1 MAKMAKLD
9 IKIGVNSDGVK
20 SGMGRV
26 IANIAEAQAQLKKR
40 TASSQMLGG
49 LGMGMMGVGAAGL
62 GAMGAIATIGAKASI
77 DFSKSMANIKSAI
90 NGSDEDLRKLKTAA
104 MDVGNAFNTGLN
116 PQQQAE
122 AIVELG
128 KAGFTTSQILSG
140 ALKGTLMMA
149 AAEGMAVGDAA
160 TIAVSSMNQFKLS
173 AADIPKIGDTLASGA
188 AASTASIKSLGD
200 ALSMVGAVAGGATN
214 QSLQDTVA
222 VLAAFDNAGVK
233 GSDAGTSLKTMLL
246 RLVPTTKEAKVTM
259 DSLGISFTNS
269 DGSFKKMSEIAGI
282 LQTKMAG
289 LTDAQRTVAM
299 QTMFGTDAIRA
310 ANILYSLGSTGV
322 EKWTANVS
330 KSGEAARMVKD
341 KLSGAAG
348 MIQKLTAVWDTLKT
362 KFGDKLM
369 DRLIPIFDALGK
381 RIATMAENG
390 QLDKMATNFATGFG
404 AIIDIG
410 GKFIQMLSNIFAW
423 YGSLSAGGQQFVSN
437 LLLWTPAI
445 ITAVGG
451 LITLGVKV
459 LEVTQVITAM
469 KAAAVAAKVASV
481 GMATAS
487 AGGFAAIGTAAAAAL
502 VPIGLVAAAIAAVI
516 ALWAD
521 YKVIKETGEL
531 NKQTRA
537 NDIKTNKIYDEI
549 NAKRKSRGQK
559 PIDFNRKS
567 SFEQSQANAP
577 QPTVAS
583 AGFVGISYRDNQSQ
597 FRGSNVSQ
605 GGAKPLEIRFG
616 IDKNANLAA
625 YIKDAST
632 ANYYQIINDMATTQG
647 A

>member
-9 IKIGVNSDGVK
+9 IRIGVNSDGVK

-49 LGMGMMGVGAAGL
+49 VGMGMMGVGGAGL
-62 GAMGAIATIGAKASI
+62 AGMAAIAATGAKASI
-77 DFSKSMANIKSAI
+77 DFSKSMALVKSAI
-90 NGSDEDLRKLKTAA
+90 NGSDEDLKKLNAAALDFSTAWQ
-104 MDVGNAFNTGLN
+104 TGLT
-116 PQQQAE
+116 PAQQAE
-122 AIVELG
+122 AITELG
-128 KAGFTTSQILSG
+128 KAGFTTSQILGG

-246 RLVPTTKEAKVTM
+246 RLVPSTKEAKVTM
-259 DSLGISFTNS
+259 DSLGISFVNS
-269 DGSFKKMSEIAGI
+269 DGSFKKMAEIAGI
-282 LQTKMAG
+282 LQTKLSG
-289 LTDAQRTVAM
+289 LTDAQRTVAL

-322 EKWTANVS
+322 EKWTTNVS

-348 MIQKLTAVWDTLKT
+348 MIQKLTAVWDTLKVA
-362 KFGDKLM
+362 FGDKLM
-369 DRLIPIFDALGK
+369 DRLIPVFDALGK

-390 QLDKMATNFATGFG
+390 QLEKMATNFATGFG

-410 GKFIQMLSNIFAW
+410 GKFITMLSNIFAW
-423 YGSLSAGGQQFVSN
+423 YGSLSAGGQQFLSN
-437 LLLWTPAI
+437 LMLWVPAI
-445 ITAVGG
+445 TTAVGG
-451 LITLGVKV
+451 LAVFSLKI
-459 LEVTQVITAM
+459 LEVIQVIRAM
-469 KAAAVAAKVASV
+469 TAAAAAAKVASV
-481 GMATAS
+481 GMAAAS
-487 AGGFAAIGTAAAAAL
+487 AGGFAAIGAAAAAAI
-502 VPIGLVAAAIAAVI
+502 VPIGLVAAAIGAVI

-537 NDIKTNKIYDEI
+537 NDVKTDQIYAQI
-549 NAKRKSRGQK
+549 NAKRAKQGK
-559 PIDFNRKS
+559 APLKVPAN
-567 SFEQSQANAP
+567 SFQSQNMAP

-597 FRGSNVSQ
+597 FRGNNVSQ
-605 GGAKPLEIRFG
+605 GGGRPVQILVGVDPNNGNLTAHA
-616 IDKNANLAA
+616 AN
-625 YIKDAST
+625 T
-632 ANYYQIINDMATTQG
+632 ANAVFDIRQNNSAMVQG